1 MLAGYVYGGILAVVL
16 AVVVVVTLP
25 PPATAAP
32 VAECDPG
39 VANPNVTGNSAFDR
53 NLGLLAAALAANAS
67 AAGAP
72 GGYAE
77 GAAGAAPDQVY
88 ALALCRG
95 DVNASA
101 CRACVAAAFVD
112 AKNVCSGG
120 ISLYEDACLIRFTG
134 QSFMDFLRPDKWQ
147 VSQMTWIPSQASG
160 SVKVPEVGW
169 FNAAVA
175 KILAALVEH
184 AWATTTG
191 NNSTTTKY
199 FATGEES
206 FNPKIYG
213 FAQCV
218 PVLTPEQ
225 CKECLRSLHD
235 NAKAVYMGN
244 SLRWVGMY
252 SVWCRLMYSVRLFYG
267 GRATLQLS
275 APPPPA
281 VETPAEAGAGKKK
294 SAAGVAAGLACS
306 VLVLL
311 ILSAFAF
318 VRFKRRTKA
327 VEADHPLKKI
337 TRAQCMIFDL
347 PTLQEAT
354 ENFSENNK
362 LGEGGF
368 GSVYKGV
375 LSDGQEVAV
384 KKLLGTSGHGLDQL
398 HNEVLLLAELQH
410 KNLVRLHGFCLHQGE
425 TLLVYEYIKN
435 GSLDNLL
442 FGNFTSHSNISY
454 FFTLLEEIPKDINRG
469 NALNWE
475 QQYNIILGIAKGIL
489 YLHEDSSLRIIHRD
503 LKSNNILLGEDM
515 EPKIAD
521 FGLARLLGEGHTHT
535 RTTRV
540 VGTFGYMAP
549 EYAIDGNV
557 STKIDIFS
565 FGVLVLEIVTR
576 RRNCNSDDHDL
587 VNLLSDVWN
596 CWTKGTVSQM
606 IDQSLHGYSQSQALR
621 CIHIALLCVQSD
633 PNDRPQISSVIFML
647 TRENMELQPPAQP
660 AFFFGGGSASSSP
673 SFGQRSYVYDRCGF
687 NNISVN
693 GVTLTEPYP
702 R

>member
-16 AVVVVVTLP
+16 AAVVVTLP

-39 VANPNVTGNSAFDR
+39 VANTNVTGNSAFDR

-77 GAAGAAPDQVY
+77 GAAGAAPDQVIY

-101 CRACVAAAFVD
+101 CRACVEAAFVD
-112 AKNVCSGG
+112 AKDVCPGG

-147 VSQMTWIPSQASG
+147 VSQMT
-160 SVKVPEVGW
+160 
-169 FNAAVA
+169 
-175 KILAALVEH
+175 
-184 AWATTTG
+184 
-191 NNSTTTKY
+191 
-199 FATGEES
+199 

-442 FGNFTSHSNISY
+442 FVEHFV
-454 FFTLLEEIPKDINRG
+454 TLDINRG

-647 TRENMELQPPAQP
+647 TRQNMELQPPAQP

-687 NNISVN
+687 DNISVN